1 MSNNLIFDCQK
12 NLSKRGR
19 PGLSMCFVELSQKGN
34 KRMNTSTNHT
44 QQSPAMR
51 YSEYIR
57 AIGNT
62 KTVYVIDESLN
73 NNNNNNNTG
82 SNINVTI

>member
-1 MSNNLIFDCQK
+1 MSNNLIFDCHK
-12 NLSKRGR
+12 NISKRGR
-19 PGLSMCFVELSQKGN
+19 PGLSMCFVDLSQKGN

-44 QQSPAMR
+44 QQSTAMR

-57 AIGNT
+57 IVGNT

-73 NNNNNNNTG
+73 NNNNNNNG

>member
-44 QQSPAMR
+44 QQSTAMR